1 MTEKGSGSSH
11 AQAWTRAAHFVYVSV
26 VPKDDSTKGP
36 EATAVR
42 DASASGSTT
51 SRRRF
56 VRLGV
61 GGALLL
67 GAGGVLA
74 YQSSGYEVPRSIAE
88 NLYALSAKEYL
99 VVEAIASRMLRA
111 DEPPE
116 GESAYPSPEELGVA
130 ASIDVFVA
138 RLDDANRADLRRLIH
153 VVEHLMPWSGGLT
166 SRFTRLSGP
175 EQDRVLEAMET
186 SPIGLL
192 RGAFNALKALCVM
205 GFFSHPL
212 TWGPIGY
219 DGPLVARPREGWV
232 AAAELARRPP
242 SAESG
247 S

>member
-1 MTEKGSGSSH
+1 MPS
-11 AQAWTRAAHFVYVSV
+11 
-26 VPKDDSTKGP
+26 DDAPKGP
-36 EATAVR
+36 A
-42 DASASGSTT
+42 ASTPATT

-74 YQSSGYEVPRSIAE
+74 YQSSGYEVSRDVAD

-99 VVEAIASRMLRA
+99 VVEAIAARLLRA
-111 DEPPE
+111 DEPAE

-130 ASIDVFVA
+130 AAIDVFVA
-138 RLDDANRADLRRLIH
+138 RLDDANRTDLRRLIH
-153 VVEHLMPWSGGLT
+153 VVEHLMPWSAGLT

-186 SPIGLL
+186 SSIGLL
-192 RGAFNALKALCVM
+192 RGAFNALKALSAM
-205 GFFSHPL
+205 AFFSHPL

-242 SAESG
+242 TAESG